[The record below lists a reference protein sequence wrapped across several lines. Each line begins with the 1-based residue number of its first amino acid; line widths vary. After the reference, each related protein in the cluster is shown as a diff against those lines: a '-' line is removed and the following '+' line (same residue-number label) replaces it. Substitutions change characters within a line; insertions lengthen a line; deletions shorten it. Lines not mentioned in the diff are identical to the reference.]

1 MPANDRIPGP
11 FAGFPPDCVA
21 FLRDL
26 AANNDRGW
34 YQANKERFES
44 SCLKPALDLITAL
57 QAPLAGLDPQLA
69 ANPKMNGSLRR
80 LHRDV
85 RFSKDTRPFA
95 PRLHMIFWAGSH
107 PMRAPGVHVV
117 IAHDHFGAGAG
128 HWAFQPPALA
138 RYRAAL
144 DDPKAFKS
152 LVSALAA
159 AEKDG
164 CVLDAPVLKR
174 LPRGIAEDH
183 PAAAFFRHKGLV
195 VKSAGT
201 GHPAGL
207 SDELFN
213 DSAATL
219 VLGHI
224 RALHPLVAWIAHHVG
239 E

>member
-1 MPANDRIPGP
+1 MAAAATISGQ
-11 FAGFPPDCVA
+11 FAGFPPDCIA

-34 YQANKERFES
+34 YQANKERFEA
-44 SCLKPALDLITAL
+44 SCLRPALDLITAL
-57 QAPLAGLDPQLA
+57 QGPLARLDPALVA
-69 ANPKMNGSLRR
+69 IPKMNGSLRR

-85 RFSKDTRPFA
+85 RFSKDRRHFA

-144 DDPKAFKS
+144 DDPKALKA
-152 LVSALAA
+152 LTMALAA
-159 AEKDG
+159 AGREG

-174 LPRGIAEDH
+174 LPRGIAENH
-183 PAAAFFRHKGLV
+183 PAAAFFRHKALV
-195 VKSAGT
+195 VKSGET
-201 GHPAGL
+201 GHPEGL
-207 SDELFN
+207 FGE
-213 DSAATL
+213 SAAAL
-219 VLGHI
+219 VLAHV

>member
-1 MPANDRIPGP
+1 MPATADSLAP
-11 FAGFPPDCVA
+11 FAGIPADCIA

-26 AANNDRGW
+26 AANNDRDW
-34 YQANKERFES
+34 YQANKGRYES

-57 QAPLAGLDPQLA
+57 QAPLAGLDPPLSA
-69 ANPKMNGSLRR
+69 IPKMNGSLRR

-85 RFSKDTRPFA
+85 RFSKNKRPFA

-107 PMRAPGVHVV
+107 PMRAPGVHIV
-117 IAHDHFGAGAG
+117 IAHDHFGVGAG

-144 DDPKAFKS
+144 DDPKALKS
-152 LVSALAA
+152 LASALAA

-164 CVLDAPVLKR
+164 CTLDAPALKR

-183 PAAAFFRHKGLV
+183 RAAAFFRHKGLV
-195 VKSAGT
+195 VKSGET
-201 GHPAGL
+201 GHPDGMF
-207 SDELFN
+207 SEN
-213 DSAATL
+213 AAAL
-219 VLGHI
+219 VLGHV